1 MLGTIKVDWHDL
13 DLIYRGRQQEVTG
26 NRTYLATG
34 STWQRDVRYLAT
46 GRTVLGN
53 RTFQP
58 WQRDIVWQQDV
69 QYLTTGPHDL
79 KITKVIFIIFINIRN
94 INSI

>member
-34 STWQRDVRYLAT
+34 STWQRDVVY
-46 GRTVLGN
+46 
-53 RTFQP
+53 
-58 WQRDIVWQQDV
+58 DIVWQQDV

-79 KITKVIFIIFINIRN
+79 KITEVIFIIFINIRN